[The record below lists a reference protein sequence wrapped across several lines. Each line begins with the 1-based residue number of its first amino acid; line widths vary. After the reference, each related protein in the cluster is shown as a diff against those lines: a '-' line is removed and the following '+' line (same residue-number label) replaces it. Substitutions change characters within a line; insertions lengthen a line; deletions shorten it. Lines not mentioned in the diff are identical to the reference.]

1 MKPNPKFP
9 QPASQNTTPLPQK
22 TSPEKEGGITH
33 SPSEKL
39 VEKGSSIFSP
49 MAMKL
54 PTGKDLD
61 LRKILR
67 TKTQGQETENAEP
80 KTLESVD
87 LLQKG
92 VMLLQKAGKESKMVK
107 KQQNYTTN
115 QYLTGQL
122 DANNFDRIKIE
133 QDLSGG
139 NEEVRSACR
148 QIAAVLKLRYKY
160 LFHPHQDCKKIFFY
174 IKSFFGHKRG
184 GGLCGKFFK
193 TTNGGGGGWFL

>member
-1 MKPNPKFP
+1 MKPNPKTPSP
-9 QPASQNTTPLPQK
+9 QPNSQKTTPLPQK
-22 TSPEKEGGITH
+22 TQPSPTKEGAIAQ

-39 VEKGSSIFSP
+39 MEKGSSIFSP

-54 PTGKDLD
+54 PTGKGLD

-80 KTLESVD
+80 MDLESVD
-87 LLQKG
+87 LLLKG
-92 VMLLQKAGKESKMVK
+92 VMIFQKAEKESKMTK

-115 QYLTGQL
+115 QYLSGKL

-139 NEEVRSACR
+139 NEEVRAACR
-148 QIAAVLKLRYKY
+148 QIAAVLKLRYK
-160 LFHPHQDCKKIFFY
+160 
-174 IKSFFGHKRG
+174 
-184 GGLCGKFFK
+184 
-193 TTNGGGGGWFL
+193 